1 MAQQRTASK
10 TVTDTIVGEHTHTI
24 VGYSL
29 IKGIGD
35 GEPIASERFVV
46 GGHEWV
52 LLFYPDGKR
61 SSSEGPMGNGGG
73 EGGHHPGQ
81 VPLPLAGAMGGMQG
95 GGGGMRDD
103 PLDPVGLPPAPP
115 PPAAA
120 QAGQLPGGERR
131 GDGGGGGGG
140 GDALGHVGQNVL
152 VAQAAAHHHAAA
164 VAAAAAAA
172 AAHHGGGGGGGGGMM
187 APMGAPLHRQ
197 QRRDTTNEYAALFVA
212 LIGEGPNPQGIVSTT
227 EGKVVRA
234 FHRFTL
240 VDQTG
245 QGRDLTKGRT
255 RDAGAVKIS
264 CARQDPN
271 ARNCHGYRKFVK
283 RSLLE
288 DPSKG
293 YLANDTLVIKYTI
306 ELVVSSGGALMRG
319 GGGGRGGV
327 ELIRVPPP
335 SLGADLAAL
344 LASGEG
350 ADVTLMVD
358 GEEFKAHKW
367 LLEARSAFFRSLLN
381 NDMREGL
388 EGRAAVHDV
397 RAPVFRLLLHYVYT
411 DSLPEG
417 MEDSGL
423 EVEVAQHLLA
433 AADAMQLE
441 RLRRIAE
448 RRLTECVDVE
458 SVAFTLALADRN
470 HATELKRVCLDYVGR
485 NLAAVMKTEGYSH
498 MVASCPGLQGEILC
512 TLAALG
518 GAGPADGGAG
528 GGGGGGAGGGG
539 GGGGGGAGGGGCGGA
554 GSSRLAQC
562 VTGGAVTGGIG
573 GGGGG
578 SGPGR
583 GAAGGATPLGVGG
596 GAGGGGGGGGL
607 GGGGH
612 VGRVRD
618 ILVVDAVED
627 VRRVRPRRD

>member
-73 EGGHHPGQ
+73 DGGHPGQ
-81 VPLPLAGAMGGMQG
+81 LPLPIGAVGGGLQG
-95 GGGGMRDD
+95 GGLRDD
-103 PLDPVGLPPAPP
+103 PMDAVGLPPGPP

-120 QAGQLPGGERR
+120 QGGPQPGGERR
-131 GDGGGGGGG
+131 GDGGVGGGGGG
-140 GDALGHVGQNVL
+140 GDVLGHVAPNAL

-164 VAAAAAAA
+164 AAAAVVAAA
-172 AAHHGGGGGGGGGMM
+172 AAHHGGGGGGGMM
-187 APMGAPLHRQ
+187 AVPLHRQ

-212 LIGEGPNPQGIVSTT
+212 LIGEGPNPQGVVSTT

-288 DPSKG
+288 DAGKG

-319 GGGGRGGV
+319 GGGGRGGA

-335 SLGADLAAL
+335 SLGADLAGL

-350 ADVTLMVD
+350 ADVTLVVD
-358 GEEFKAHKW
+358 GEEFKAHKF

-388 EGRAAVHDV
+388 EGRAVVHDV

-411 DSLPEG
+411 DALPEG

-433 AADAMQLE
+433 AADSMQLE

-470 HATELKRVCLDYVGR
+470 HAAELKRVCLDYVGR

-498 MVASCPGLQGEILC
+498 MVASCPGLQGEILS

-518 GAGPADGGAG
+518 GAGPADGAAG
-528 GGGGGGAGGGG
+528 GAAGA
-539 GGGGGGAGGGGCGGA
+539 ACGGA

-562 VTGGAVTGGIG
+562 VTGGAGTGGA
-573 GGGGG
+573 GGGG
-578 SGPGR
+578 SGGR
-583 GAAGGATPLGVGG
+583 GAAGGAAPLTVGGAGGGVGG
-596 GAGGGGGGGGL
+596 GAGGL
-607 GGGGH
+607 GGGH
-612 VGRVRD
+612 AGRVRD
-618 ILVVDAVED
+618 VLVEAVED

>member
-73 EGGHHPGQ
+73 DGGHPGQ
-81 VPLPLAGAMGGMQG
+81 VQLPLGGVGGLQG
-95 GGGGMRDD
+95 GVRDD
-103 PLDPVGLPPAPP
+103 QLDGVGVGLPPGPP

-120 QAGQLPGGERR
+120 QGGQLQGGERR
-131 GDGGGGGGG
+131 GDGGAGGGGGGGGG
-140 GDALGHVGQNVL
+140 GDVLGHVGPNVL
-152 VAQAAAHHHAAA
+152 AAQAAAHHHAAA
-164 VAAAAAAA
+164 AAAVAAAGM
-172 AAHHGGGGGGGGGMM
+172 AAHHGGGGMM
-187 APMGAPLHRQ
+187 APMAAPMHRQ

-319 GGGGRGGV
+319 GGGRGGA

-350 ADVTLMVD
+350 ADVTLVVD
-358 GEEFKAHKW
+358 GEEFKAHKF

-388 EGRAAVHDV
+388 EGRAVVHDV

-433 AADAMQLE
+433 AADSLQLE

-470 HATELKRVCLDYVGR
+470 HAAELKRVCLDYVGR

-498 MVASCPGLQGEILC
+498 MVASCPGLQGEILS

-518 GAGPADGGAG
+518 GAGPADAAGAAGAAAGAG
-528 GGGGGGAGGGG
+528 AGA
-539 GGGGGGAGGGGCGGA
+539 CGGA

-562 VTGGAVTGGIG
+562 LTGGAVTGGVG
-573 GGGGG
+573 GGVG
-578 SGPGR
+578 SAAR
-583 GAAGGATPLGVGG
+583 GAAGGATPLPLGGTGG

-607 GGGGH
+607 GGGH
-612 VGRVRD
+612 TGRVRD
-618 ILVVDAVED
+618 MLVDAVDD